1 MLHEVAA
8 VHLVLYLSFLGNLER
23 NFIRSV
29 LHTVESIRHLPHL
42 QCANGTCAGVASYT
56 GIEFFILLIII
67 AR

>member
-8 VHLVLYLSFLGNLER
+8 VHLVLYLSLGNLER

-29 LHTVESIRHLPHL
+29 LHTVESIRHPPRL
-42 QCANGTCAGVASYT
+42 QCANETCAGVASYT